1 MKKLIAKLFGLYTE
15 KDLVSFGTYLLS
27 EKRAQQLKVWTLMDG
42 NSITYEDKRRNVFD
56 ADFDQWKH
64 Q

>member
-1 MKKLIAKLFGLYTE
+1 MKKLIAKLFGLYTQTNM
-15 KDLVSFGTYLLS
+15 VTFGTYLLS
-27 EKRAQQLKVWTLMDG
+27 DARKERIHL
-42 NSITYEDKRRNVFD
+42 NSVSAVEFDIKWKSVHD